1 GGVVGA
7 LTQHAALPDL
17 IDGRFF
23 PLPVAACR
31 DVFAPPLRIGR
42 MSDDDSDDEGG
53 LGDTIRAVTPL
64 TKPHRNTEMDVIGW
78 VIFLFLVVLALPLLP
93 VIVVGW

>member
-1 GGVVGA
+1 
-7 LTQHAALPDL
+7 
-17 IDGRFF
+17 
-23 PLPVAACR
+23 
-31 DVFAPPLRIGR
+31 

-93 VIVVGW
+93 VIVVGWVLLKLFGGGGRSEESTG